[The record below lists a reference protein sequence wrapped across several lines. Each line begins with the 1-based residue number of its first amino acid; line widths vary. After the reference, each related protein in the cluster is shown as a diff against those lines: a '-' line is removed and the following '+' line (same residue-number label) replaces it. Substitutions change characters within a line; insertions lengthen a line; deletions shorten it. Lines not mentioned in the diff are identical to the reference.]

1 MGGHELLNENL
12 CARHRLSP
20 YVLLVREAPEIPK
33 ERQAVTIAFGCPS
46 QLDGET
52 LLLKTLFI

>member
-1 MGGHELLNENL
+1 MLNENL